1 MCELNSHTNS
11 VGVSV
16 VLIGDGLLTGF
27 DGCFSA
33 LHYTS
38 CSRTEVD
45 DMIRKFTNVLLTR
58 TLGGCMA
65 SLIRRPCL
73 TLLQVRLLLHKYSS
87 YNDLSL
93 QLFLVAQISVRLR
106 FSQLLLP
113 SLTSGCVI
121 CLPQCFMYYVCV
133 NRTKLINVVIFS
145 VMMYSVSQTPLPD
158 FF

>member
-1 MCELNSHTNS
+1 LILWQHLEESNPFQSIFYHCLKIFNVTINSLMLMHSLMCELNSHTNS

-93 QLFLVAQISVRLR
+93 QLFLVA
-106 FSQLLLP
+106 
-113 SLTSGCVI
+113 
-121 CLPQCFMYYVCV
+121 
-133 NRTKLINVVIFS
+133 
-145 VMMYSVSQTPLPD
+145 
-158 FF
+158 